1 MSKILRKRFSMLVLV
16 VLAFALSGALL
27 GCRDAERKLNAK
39 LWKIEPGLN
48 DPEPSIYR
56 IVKKPNGQEVEQF
69 YYIRSNPEK
78 MKEFACMLA
87 SDRKELYDTWN
98 RCGCS
103 L

>member
-1 MSKILRKRFSMLVLV
+1 MSKPVKHKMSLLILILVACAV
-16 VLAFALSGALL
+16 SGALL
-27 GCRDAERKLNAK
+27 GCRDAQKKINAK
-39 LWKIEPGLN
+39 LWLIEPGVG

-87 SDRKELYDTWN
+87 SDRKELYDAWN

-103 L
+103 F